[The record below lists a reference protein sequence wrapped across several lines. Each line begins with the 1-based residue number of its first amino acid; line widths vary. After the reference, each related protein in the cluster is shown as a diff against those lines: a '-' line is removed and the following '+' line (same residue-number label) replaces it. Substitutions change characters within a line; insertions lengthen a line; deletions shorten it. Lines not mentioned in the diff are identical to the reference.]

1 MSGFDL
7 WEQITWKRKYLRKKE
22 FYRVNLP
29 NGVLQVLT
37 HWLTDSLTDS
47 LTHSLTGW
55 ISSEKYNHIKKL
67 KKLKKA
73 LTCMIYQPKTSD
85 EGRVR

>member
-1 MSGFDL
+1 MNSRNT
-7 WEQITWKRKYLRKKE
+7 Q
-22 FYRVNLP
+22 
-29 NGVLQVLT
+29 
-37 HWLTDSLTDS
+37 S